1 MQVYTLVYDLN
12 QRVLISKKKVQNR
25 WWGGSLSKS
34 ASRVNQAGQ
43 WALPGGGQER
53 GESYEDAARREF
65 LEETGV
71 CLKNFEG
78 GKEGLNILS
87 NRKYTLIGFRLLPS
101 ELENIEK
108 EINRLLSPSNIDAL
122 KPTGYR
128 DIKDWELAEVK
139 IVHKTT
145 VISWLGQRQAISPV
159 LDEVVPLSVGRYS
172 QDIDWYLEMA
182 LEIKRNK
189 YI

>member
-1 MQVYTLVYDLN
+1 MQVYTLVYDIN
-12 QRVLISKKKVQNR
+12 QRVLISKKKVQNK
-25 WWGGSLSKS
+25 WWDYSLSKK

-43 WALPGGGQER
+43 WALPGGGKEPS
-53 GESYEDAARREF
+53 ESAEEAARREF

-78 GKEGLNILS
+78 GNEGLNIIS
-87 NRKYTLIGFRLLPS
+87 NRQYTLIGFRLLSS

-108 EINRLLSPSNIDAL
+108 EINRMLAPSNIDAL

-128 DIKDWELAEVK
+128 DIKDWELSEVK
-139 IVHKTT
+139 IVHKST
-145 VISWLGQRQAISPV
+145 VLSKLGKKQPISQL
-159 LDEVVPLSVGRYS
+159 LDEVAPSAVKRYS
-172 QDIDWYLEMA
+172 QDIDWYLDMA
-182 LEIKRNK
+182 CEIRRNK